1 VPNVTLGPGYMPPQ
15 GARAL
20 IGALVGGRRNG
31 PEVAATLDESGAGD
45 AVLEFVN
52 EGIAAAVALRC
63 LYRDPTGGLV
73 ARPLGNVPPGGA
85 ASCRVRLDAGRTF
98 QCVWVC
104 EGRRGG
110 RLWSYDGR
118 RRRVRGT
125 ELNDDVALFDGMYR

>member
-1 VPNVTLGPGYMPPQ
+1 MPPQ

-20 IGALVGGRRNG
+20 IGALIGGRRNG

-52 EGIAAAVALRC
+52 EGIATAGALRL
-63 LYRDPTGGLV
+63 LYRNPTGELV
-73 ARPLGNVPPGGA
+73 REPLGNVPPGGTA
-85 ASCRVRLDAGRTF
+85 GCRVHLDAGRPF

-104 EGRRGG
+104 DGRRGT

-125 ELNDDVALFDGMYR
+125 QREHDGALFDSMYG

>member
-1 VPNVTLGPGYMPPQ
+1 MPPQ

-20 IGALVGGRRNG
+20 IGALIGGRRNG
-31 PEVAATLDESGAGD
+31 PEVAATLDESRGGA

-52 EGIAAAVALRC
+52 EGIATAVALRC
-63 LYRDPTGGLV
+63 VYRDANGELV
-73 ARPLGNVPPGGA
+73 RQPLGNVPPGGT
-85 ASCRVRLDAGRTF
+85 ASCRVRLDAGRPF

-104 EGRRGG
+104 DGRLGG

-125 ELNDDVALFDGMYR
+125 QRSDDAALHDSMYG